1 MEGRTTHYKFQ
12 KSIYKVKNYK
22 DTCVI
27 PEYDV
32 PKNTD
37 EHKKGIWNR
46 KSIDLYTSEDKFLE
60 HFADITKGLEMK
72 RTTVVVEEYDNKV
85 SLKIYHNV
93 KKRRVGNR
101 NFYVR
106 KYTYFTTYDFKR
118 KNIYTGQIVKSRKK
132 VISKKLRVNNFSDIT
147 YPYTIISD
155 LIIESRMIH
164 YNRVM
169 EQPLN
174 KDNRSPHFHDTQ
186 VSVEMDKI
194 KSAINKIIEKYTKIK
209 SLDGVYNIKD
219 IFYRMYLLDNGFK
232 VSNSFAKFTHR
243 FIPKKELRKDNNLIK
258 TYMRINT
265 LYGSKIRKYLNEDN
279 QINIDYVTLLFR
291 LLGVDYF
298 NLLKPQ
304 ILVDEHATMYVN
316 NEYSKLIKNSL
327 DKRDLKKIVI
337 GLNEGIDLN
346 TLLEHF
352 EFRNK
357 LKKYNHEF
365 KIKFNNGTEFTEEHY
380 EISELLQSYRNGKIT
395 RFYGLGVKDKIQEPI
410 MSMMGVDF
418 YPVLLETSRNYNEE
432 STVQNNCVRTYSQK
446 PHNIII
452 SLRMGG
458 ETSKERATVEY
469 QFRRN
474 EIIRIQT
481 RAKYNNDVP
490 ETWNTVLEV
499 LDSRLSSLYQSGK
512 LTLPKLTK
520 EFRSGFSLTRNAMFE
535 DLDKGK
541 IFSITPKWDVP
552 LEEDSTDTI
561 FDFF

>member
-27 PEYDV
+27 PEYDI
-32 PKNTD
+32 PKNTED
-37 EHKKGIWNR
+37 YKKGIWNR
-46 KSIDLYTSEDKFLE
+46 KSIDLYINEDKFLE

-72 RTTVVVEEYDNKV
+72 RTTVVVEEYDNKL
-85 SLKIYHNV
+85 SLKIYQNI
-93 KKRRVGNR
+93 KKRRVGSR

-118 KNIYTGQIVKSRKK
+118 KNIYTGQIIKSRKK
-132 VISKKLRVNNFSDIT
+132 IISKRLRVNNFMDIT
-147 YPYTIISD
+147 YPYNVISD

-169 EQPLN
+169 EQPLR
-174 KDNRSPHFHDTQ
+174 KYISPHFNDTQ
-186 VSVEMDKI
+186 ISVEMDKI
-194 KSAINKIIEKYTKIK
+194 KSSLNNIIKKHTKIK
-209 SLDGVYNIKD
+209 PLDSVHNIKD

-232 VSNSFAKFTHR
+232 APDSFAKFTHR

-258 TYMRINT
+258 TYMRINS

-279 QINIDYVTLLFR
+279 NVCIDYITLLFR

-298 NLLKPQ
+298 NMLKPQ
-304 ILVDEHATMYVN
+304 NLTDELATIYIN
-316 NEYSKLIKNSL
+316 QEYIKLIKNSL
-327 DKRDLKKIVI
+327 DKRDLKRIVI
-337 GLNEGIDLN
+337 GLNDGIDLN
-346 TLLEHF
+346 ILLEHF
-352 EFRNK
+352 EFRDK

-365 KIKFNNGTEFTEEHY
+365 KIKFNSGEEFTEEHY
-380 EISELLQSYRNGKIT
+380 EISELLQSYRNGKVT
-395 RFYGLGVKDKIQEPI
+395 RFYGLGVKDMIEEPI
-410 MSMMGVDF
+410 ISMMGIDF
-418 YPVLLETSRNYNEE
+418 YPVLLETSKNYNEE

-446 PHNIII
+446 PHNIIV

-469 QFRRN
+469 QFRKN
-474 EIIRIQT
+474 NIIRIQT
-481 RAKYNNDVP
+481 RGKYNNDVP

-499 LDSRLSSLYQSGK
+499 LDNRLSNLYQNGK
-512 LTLPKLTK
+512 LTLPRLTK
-520 EFRSGFSLTRNAMFE
+520 EYSSGFSVTRNSVFE
-535 DLDKGK
+535 DIEQGK
-541 IFSITPKWDVP
+541 VVSITPRWDVP
-552 LEEDSTDTI
+552 LEEDDNSLL

>member
-46 KSIDLYTSEDKFLE
+46 KSIDLYIDEDKFLE
-60 HFADITKGLEMK
+60 HFADVTKGLEMK
-72 RTTVVVEEYDNKV
+72 RTTVVVEEYDNKL
-85 SLKIYHNV
+85 SLKIYHNI
-93 KKRRVGNR
+93 KKRRVGGR

-106 KYTYFTTYDFKR
+106 KYTYFTTYDFKG
-118 KNIYTGQIVKSRKK
+118 KNLYTGEIVKSRKK
-132 VISKKLRVNNFSDIT
+132 VISKKLRVNNFMDIT

-169 EQPLN
+169 EQPLH
-174 KDNRSPHFHDTQ
+174 KDISPQHFHDTQ
-186 VSVEMDKI
+186 ISVEMDKI
-194 KSAINKIIEKYTKIK
+194 KSSLNNIIKKHTKIK
-209 SLDGVYNIKD
+209 PLDSVHNIRD

-232 VSNSFAKFTHR
+232 APDSFAKFTHR

-258 TYMRINT
+258 TYMRINS

-279 QINIDYVTLLFR
+279 NVCIDYVTLLFR

-298 NLLKPQ
+298 NMLKPQ
-304 ILVDEHATMYVN
+304 NLTDELATIYVN
-316 NEYSKLIKNSL
+316 QEYSRIIKNSL
-327 DKRDLKKIVI
+327 DKRDLKRIVI
-337 GLNEGIDLN
+337 GLNDGIDLN

-365 KIKFNNGTEFTEEHY
+365 KIKFSNGEEFTEEHY
-380 EISELLQSYRNGKIT
+380 EISELLQSYRNGKVT
-395 RFYGLGVKDKIQEPI
+395 RFYGLGVKDMIEEPI
-410 MSMMGVDF
+410 MSMMGIDF

-446 PHNIII
+446 PHNIIV

-458 ETSKERATVEY
+458 ETSKERATLEY
-469 QFRRN
+469 QFRKN
-474 EIIRIQT
+474 DIIRIQT
-481 RAKYNNDVP
+481 RGKYNNDVP

-499 LDSRLSSLYQSGK
+499 LDSRLSNLYQNGK
-512 LTLPKLTK
+512 LTLPRLTK
-520 EFRSGFSLTRNAMFE
+520 EYSSGFSVTRNSVFE
-535 DLDKGK
+535 DIEQGK
-541 IFSITPKWDVP
+541 IVSITPRWDVP
-552 LEEDSTDTI
+552 LEEDDNSLL

>member
-27 PEYDV
+27 PEYDI
-32 PKNTD
+32 PKNTED
-37 EHKKGIWNR
+37 YKKGIWNR
-46 KSIDLYTSEDKFLE
+46 KSIDLYINEDKFLE

-72 RTTVVVEEYDNKV
+72 RTTVVVEEYDNKL
-85 SLKIYHNV
+85 SLKIYQNI
-93 KKRRVGNR
+93 KKRRVGSR

-118 KNIYTGQIVKSRKK
+118 KNIYTGQIIKSRKK
-132 VISKKLRVNNFSDIT
+132 IISKRLRVNNFMDIT
-147 YPYTIISD
+147 YPYNVISD

-169 EQPLN
+169 EQPLH
-174 KDNRSPHFHDTQ
+174 KGIPPRFDDTQ
-186 VSVEMDKI
+186 ISVEMDKI
-194 KSAINKIIEKYTKIK
+194 KSSLNNIIKKHTKIK
-209 SLDGVYNIKD
+209 PLDSVHNIKD

-232 VSNSFAKFTHR
+232 APDSFAKFTHR

-258 TYMRINT
+258 TYMRINS

-279 QINIDYVTLLFR
+279 NVCIDYVTLLFH

-298 NLLKPQ
+298 NMLKPQ
-304 ILVDEHATMYVN
+304 NLTDELATIYVN
-316 NEYSKLIKNSL
+316 QEYSRIIKNSL
-327 DKRDLKKIVI
+327 DKRDLKRIVI
-337 GLNEGIDLN
+337 GLNDGIDLN

-365 KIKFNNGTEFTEEHY
+365 KIKFSNGEEFTEEHY
-380 EISELLQSYRNGKIT
+380 EISELLQSYRNGKVT
-395 RFYGLGVKDKIQEPI
+395 RFYGLGVKDMIEEPI
-410 MSMMGVDF
+410 ISMMGIDF

-446 PHNIII
+446 PHNIIV

-469 QFRRN
+469 QFRKN
-474 EIIRIQT
+474 NIIRIQT
-481 RAKYNNDVP
+481 RGKYNNDVP

-499 LDSRLSSLYQSGK
+499 LDNRLSNLYQNGK
-512 LTLPKLTK
+512 LTLPRLTK
-520 EFRSGFSLTRNAMFE
+520 EYSSGFSVTRNSVFE
-535 DLDKGK
+535 DIEQGK
-541 IFSITPKWDVP
+541 VVSITPRWDVP
-552 LEEDSTDTI
+552 LEEDDNSLL

>member
-27 PEYDV
+27 PEYDI
-32 PKNTD
+32 PKNTED
-37 EHKKGIWNR
+37 YKKGIWNR
-46 KSIDLYTSEDKFLE
+46 KSIDLYINEDKFLE

-72 RTTVVVEEYDNKV
+72 RTTVVVEEYDNKL
-85 SLKIYHNV
+85 SLKIYQNI
-93 KKRRVGNR
+93 KKRRVGSR

-118 KNIYTGQIVKSRKK
+118 KNIYTGQIIKSRKK
-132 VISKKLRVNNFSDIT
+132 IISKRLRVNNFMDIT
-147 YPYTIISD
+147 YPYNVISD

-169 EQPLN
+169 EQPLH
-174 KDNRSPHFHDTQ
+174 KGISPQHFHDTQ
-186 VSVEMDKI
+186 ISVEMDKI
-194 KSAINKIIEKYTKIK
+194 KSSLNNIIKKHTKIK
-209 SLDGVYNIKD
+209 PLDSVHNIKD

-232 VSNSFAKFTHR
+232 APDSFAKFTHR

-258 TYMRINT
+258 TYMRINS

-279 QINIDYVTLLFR
+279 NVCIDYVTLLFH

-298 NLLKPQ
+298 NMLKPQ
-304 ILVDEHATMYVN
+304 NLTDELATIYVN
-316 NEYSKLIKNSL
+316 QEYSRIIKNSL
-327 DKRDLKKIVI
+327 DKRDLKRIVI
-337 GLNEGIDLN
+337 GLNDGIDLN

-365 KIKFNNGTEFTEEHY
+365 KIKFSNGEEFTEEHY
-380 EISELLQSYRNGKIT
+380 EISELLQSYRNGKVT
-395 RFYGLGVKDKIQEPI
+395 RFYGLGVKDMIEEPI
-410 MSMMGVDF
+410 ISMMGIDF

-446 PHNIII
+446 PHNIIV

-469 QFRRN
+469 QFRKN
-474 EIIRIQT
+474 NIIRIQT
-481 RAKYNNDVP
+481 RGKYNNDVP

-499 LDSRLSSLYQSGK
+499 LDNRLSNLYQNGK
-512 LTLPKLTK
+512 LTLPRLTK
-520 EFRSGFSLTRNAMFE
+520 EYSSGFSVTRNSVFE
-535 DLDKGK
+535 DIEQGK
-541 IFSITPKWDVP
+541 VVSITPRWDVP
-552 LEEDSTDTI
+552 LEEDDNSLL

>member
-46 KSIDLYTSEDKFLE
+46 KSIDLYIDEDKFLE
-60 HFADITKGLEMK
+60 HFADVTKGLEMK
-72 RTTVVVEEYDNKV
+72 RTTVVVEEYDNKL
-85 SLKIYHNV
+85 SLKIYHNI
-93 KKRRVGNR
+93 KKRRVGSR

-106 KYTYFTTYDFKR
+106 KYTYFTTYDFKK

-132 VISKKLRVNNFSDIT
+132 IISKKLRVNNFMDIT
-147 YPYTIISD
+147 YPYNVISD

-169 EQPLN
+169 EQPLH
-174 KDNRSPHFHDTQ
+174 KDISPQHFHDTQ
-186 VSVEMDKI
+186 ISVEMDKI
-194 KSAINKIIEKYTKIK
+194 KSSLNNIIKKHTKIK
-209 SLDGVYNIKD
+209 PLDSVHNIRD

-232 VSNSFAKFTHR
+232 APDSFAKFTHR

-258 TYMRINT
+258 TYMRINS
-265 LYGSKIRKYLNEDN
+265 LYGSKIRKYLNEN
-279 QINIDYVTLLFR
+279 NNVSIDYVTLLFR

-298 NLLKPQ
+298 NMLKPQ
-304 ILVDEHATMYVN
+304 NLTDELATIYVN
-316 NEYSKLIKNSL
+316 QEYSRIIKNSL
-327 DKRDLKKIVI
+327 DKRDLKRIVI
-337 GLNEGIDLN
+337 GLNDGIDLN

-365 KIKFNNGTEFTEEHY
+365 KIKFSNGEEFTEEHY
-380 EISELLQSYRNGKIT
+380 EISELLQSYRNGKVT
-395 RFYGLGVKDKIQEPI
+395 RFYGLGVKDMIEEPI
-410 MSMMGVDF
+410 MSMMGIDF

-446 PHNIII
+446 PHNIIV

-458 ETSKERATVEY
+458 ETSKERATLEY
-469 QFRRN
+469 QFRKN
-474 EIIRIQT
+474 DIIRIQT
-481 RAKYNNDVP
+481 RGKYNNDVP

-499 LDSRLSSLYQSGK
+499 LDSRLSNLYQNGK
-512 LTLPKLTK
+512 LTLPRLTK
-520 EFRSGFSLTRNAMFE
+520 EYSSGFSVTRNSVFE
-535 DLDKGK
+535 DIEQGK
-541 IFSITPKWDVP
+541 IVSITPRWDVP
-552 LEEDSTDTI
+552 LEEDDNSLL